1 MGRPAGWATRLTGR
15 PAVAGAAPDPSGGGA
30 GSLGEGC
37 QRDQPPAHA
46 AHRGGDQGG
55 RATVL
60 GGANFGPPPGGQ
72 RTARLYLAGESMR
85 KMALLSRRRS
95 SGSGF
100 PYWIASPP
108 GAGPHPCPRLRQLH
122 PGPVQ
127 LDEQRPQGRTGR
139 GQTVAGAYGKA
150 GQPFPDGETLP
161 LQRPQPLGEH
171 LRADVGESGRK
182 RPERQRSAHQ
192 FPQYERG
199 PAP

>member
-108 GAGPHPCPRLRQLH
+108 GAGPP
-122 PGPVQ
+122 
-127 LDEQRPQGRTGR
+127 T
-139 GQTVAGAYGKA
+139 
-150 GQPFPDGETLP
+150 
-161 LQRPQPLGEH
+161 
-171 LRADVGESGRK
+171 
-182 RPERQRSAHQ
+182 
-192 FPQYERG
+192 
-199 PAP
+199 PAPVSASSTPVRYSSTSRGRRAAPAAVRP